1 MLSDI
6 NITILNGIIIGII
19 IIIIFSSSFNTI
31 FSLIHNQELK
41 SFISL
46 VLFIVGIIGL
56 VCYITFAPHFT
67 SHHDQNM
74 VIISSM
80 ITVLC
85 GTPIVIL
92 TIKLI

>member
-46 VLFIVGIIGL
+46 VLFIVGI
-56 VCYITFAPHFT
+56 VNNF
-67 SHHDQNM
+67 
-74 VIISSM
+74 
-80 ITVLC
+80 
-85 GTPIVIL
+85 
-92 TIKLI
+92 